1 MEKVIRDILQRE
13 LWQHGTKNDPWLSLE
28 RGSRLY
34 SAGMRSVDFARISV
48 IVMPVVSPG
57 GR

>member
-28 RGSRLY
+28 RGSPLY
-34 SAGMRSVDFARISV
+34 SAGCAWSILQESG
-48 IVMPVVSPG
+48 SW
-57 GR
+57 